1 MRPVWAVGATRSTAA
16 TITKVMDATDD
27 HGRPPMSD
35 DHGALEPTAAAPP
48 EPFDV
53 ERLPVAAVP
62 AAAPSKPVR
71 ALAFSS
77 IVIAGLCGGLIGYA
91 FTDLQC
97 ADGCTAAA
105 GLGGVVGAIVGAV
118 GVAIVAVL
126 VLRAMDEWETVQAR
140 DSRDGEPGRTRR

>member
-1 MRPVWAVGATRSTAA
+1 MRPVWAVGATGSAA
-16 TITKVMDATDD
+16 DTIWGAMDATDD
-27 HGRPPMSD
+27 HGRPPTGG
-35 DHGALEPTAAAPP
+35 DHGAIEPAAASTP

-53 ERLPVAAVP
+53 ERLPVASVP
-62 AAAPSKPVR
+62 AAVPSKPVR

-97 ADGCTAAA
+97 TDGCTAAA
-105 GLGGVVGAIVGAV
+105 GVGGVVGAIVGAV

-140 DSRDGEPGRTRR
+140 DDADADSRRRSR